1 MKLLNTIN
9 SFLKRKKKILFLD
22 AGQRIAKQRLVPGGV
37 FCDAIISKPQ
47 RFLLRG
53 CEVLQHNHRHL
64 GDAERRGGSV
74 CLNSSGAFPKWV
86 SALVRP
92 PSGLMAAR

>member
-1 MKLLNTIN
+1 MSMSGT
-9 SFLKRKKKILFLD
+9 
-22 AGQRIAKQRLVPGGV
+22 AGNDFIMGTVGNDVISGLGGDD
-37 FCDAIISKPQ
+37 FIDGA
-47 RFLLRG
+47 
-53 CEVLQHNHRHL
+53 L
-64 GDAERRGGSV
+64 GDDTLNGGDGADRGGSV